1 MTLTSGI
8 TAQAALP
15 EHPANGVERGF
26 VDTQA
31 IVFSAKT
38 LDGLAAGWRE
48 SRLLNVSVLRA
59 LLLLTQDDPA
69 RAEGGFDA
77 LEIAEAVGRVTG
89 RNWVKG
95 DTWDD
100 TAEKVRNHWGNL
112 VTKTWP
118 TKEEGIRQ
126 HFLQLGLDVAP
137 ELSRD
142 EGGGQGNPTRYRFRL
157 VPLPGASDDEELDES
172 PAPVSE
178 PAARLSGSVP
188 SGDEGVS
195 YICEDVEDASWL
207 ARTFAQGFLLSG
219 WRRQLLR
226 AVLVVGILVVF
237 LAVLIVPLT
246 MVTKRSVSESA
257 NALISAGV
265 FGYIFWSTL
274 GTLLMLHRWRI
285 ALAPWWM
292 QSVDDDRLVEWRCP
306 PRHPEK
312 SIKAVRYTAK
322 CPLCGGKVV
331 ARSGGW
337 KHVWSLVGRCEEA
350 PAAHVF
356 SFDHVRREG
365 LPLLRSMTGETR
377 QPRL

>member
-1 MTLTSGI
+1 M
-8 TAQAALP
+8 
-15 EHPANGVERGF
+15 
-26 VDTQA
+26 DTQA
-31 IVFSAKT
+31 IVFAAKC
-38 LDGLAAGWRE
+38 LDDLAAGWRE

-59 LLLLTQDDPA
+59 LTLLTQRHPE
-69 RAEGGFDA
+69 RAEGGFDP
-77 LEIAEAVGRVTG
+77 LEIGEAVGTVTG
-89 RNWVKG
+89 RNWIKG

-100 TAEKVRNHWGNL
+100 TAEKVRTHWGNL

-118 TKEEGIRQ
+118 TKEEGVRQ
-126 HFLQLGLDVAP
+126 RFLQLGLDVAP

-142 EGGGQGNPTRYRFRL
+142 EGGGQGNPTRYCFRL
-157 VPLPGASDDEELDES
+157 VPLPKASDGEEQDES

-178 PAARLSGSVP
+178 PAARVLGSV
-188 SGDEGVS
+188 SCGDEGVS

-207 ARTFAQGFLLSG
+207 ARSFAQGFLLSG
-219 WRRQLLR
+219 WRRHALR
-226 AVLVVGILVVF
+226 SVFIAGILVVF

-246 MVTKRSVSESA
+246 MVTKRSMSESA
-257 NALISAGV
+257 NALISAAV
-265 FGYIFWSTL
+265 FGYAFWSTL
-274 GTLLMLHRWRI
+274 GTLLMLHQWRI

-331 ARSGGW
+331 ARSGGL

-350 PAAHVF
+350 PTAHVF

-365 LPLLRSMTGETR
+365 LPLMRSMMSETR
-377 QPRL
+377 QPRS

>member
-1 MTLTSGI
+1 MLIAPSLMTVTSGI

-15 EHPANGVERGF
+15 EHPGNGVERGF

-31 IVFSAKT
+31 IVFAAKC
-38 LDGLAAGWRE
+38 LDDLAAGWRE

-59 LLLLTQDDPA
+59 LMLLTQRHPE
-69 RAEGGFDA
+69 RAEGGFDP
-77 LEIAEAVGRVTG
+77 LEIGEAVGTVTG
-89 RNWVKG
+89 RNWIKG

-100 TAEKVRNHWGNL
+100 TAEKVRTHWGNL

-118 TKEEGIRQ
+118 TKAEGIRQ
-126 HFLQLGLDVAP
+126 RFLQLGLDVAP

-142 EGGGQGNPTRYRFRL
+142 EGGGQGNPTRYCFRL
-157 VPLPGASDDEELDES
+157 VPLTKASDGEEQDES

-178 PAARLSGSVP
+178 PAVRLPGSV
-188 SGDEGVS
+188 SGGDEGVN

-207 ARTFAQGFLLSG
+207 ARIFAQGFLLSG
-219 WRRQLLR
+219 WRRHALR
-226 AVLVVGILVVF
+226 GVFIAGILVVF
-237 LAVLIVPLT
+237 LALLIVPFT
-246 MVTKRSVSESA
+246 MVTKRSISESA
-257 NALISAGV
+257 NALISAAV
-265 FGYIFWSTL
+265 FGYAFWSTL
-274 GTLLMLHRWRI
+274 GTLLMLHQWRI

-292 QSVDDDRLVEWRCP
+292 QSVDDDRLVEWRWP

-322 CPLCGGKVV
+322 CTLCGGKVV
-331 ARSGGW
+331 ARSGGL
-337 KHVWSLVGRCEEA
+337 KHAWSLVGRCEEA

-365 LPLLRSMTGETR
+365 L
-377 QPRL
+377 RLM